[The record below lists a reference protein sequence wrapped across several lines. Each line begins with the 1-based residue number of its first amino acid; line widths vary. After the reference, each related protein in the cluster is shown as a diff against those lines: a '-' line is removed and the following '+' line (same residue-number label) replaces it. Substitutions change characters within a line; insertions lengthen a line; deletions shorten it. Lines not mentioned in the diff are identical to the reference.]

1 MSENLYDILGVSKSA
16 SSDELKR
23 AYKKLA
29 IQHHPDKGGD
39 EEIFK
44 KISNAYSILSDDK
57 KKAEYDLGGRNV
69 NQNGRGFSAEDFF
82 SQFFVEIILQR
93 IVKINPAL

>member
-44 KISNAYSILSDDK
+44 KISNA
-57 KKAEYDLGGRNV
+57 
-69 NQNGRGFSAEDFF
+69 
-82 SQFFVEIILQR
+82 
-93 IVKINPAL
+93 